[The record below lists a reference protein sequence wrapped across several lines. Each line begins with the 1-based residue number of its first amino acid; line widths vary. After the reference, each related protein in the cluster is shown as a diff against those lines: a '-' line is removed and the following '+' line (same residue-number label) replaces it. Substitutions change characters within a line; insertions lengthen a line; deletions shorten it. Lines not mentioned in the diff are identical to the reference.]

1 MNTKH
6 SEPFYISSNLFDNRR
21 LKRRLCKWMER
32 LRERQKL
39 YMSNMRSHTHSHT
52 HTHMHTHT
60 HAHTHT
66 PASKTE
72 RGKQRRCHLMLS
84 RRHVAATLPADI
96 TIDLL
101 SDDDEDEEQTQ
112 PVVAKAAA
120 PGYAM
125 ASGLLLH
132 HHRAAGVAVGVGGT
146 ASLQLSTV
154 PNITLVPVELAP
166 AHSSTSTSTMLLMPA
181 SSTRAI
187 SGRKKAGNT
196 SKRYGDVTSTTT
208 ATFSDSI
215 VLTSDDEDG
224 RNDFSRRHIMRSP
237 PPLAPLTFNDTIEE
251 VTVSLVPRNSTIANC
266 QARQRRRQPRDS
278 SFHTGNSHAHAQ
290 AQVQA
295 HAHSQN
301 CNAPTTTLPNSFD
314 GYLNVD
320 VASDVTATLP
330 DETTVH
336 TVIANRIYEL
346 SLSKLREGLASS
358 GVPEYTHDILPEQLQ
373 KLSPAMRA
381 KVAPMVVPSPP
392 APISLKL
399 SSDLSISLISD
410 DDDCESGGNN
420 GSGDGGGGGGGGS
433 SGRSSDLLHPVVAA
447 AEAHAAAKLLKQQQ
461 PQLSVVQHL
470 QYPGHGTP
478 VALPV
483 MALAATSPT
492 LVPSTRRRKL
502 G

>member
-32 LRERQKL
+32 LRERQQL
-39 YMSNMRSHTHSHT
+39 YMAQMRPHTHFNT
-52 HTHMHTHT
+52 LQ
-60 HAHTHT
+60 HT
-66 PASKTE
+66 PVSKTE
-72 RGKQRRCHLMLS
+72 RGKRRCNLMLS

-101 SDDDEDEEQTQ
+101 SDEEETEKEKSLKDHDQASQT
-112 PVVAKAAA
+112 VAVT
-120 PGYAM
+120 
-125 ASGLLLH
+125 SGLFLH
-132 HHRAAGVAVGVGGT
+132 T
-146 ASLQLSTV
+146 STSTPSSLQLSTV

-166 AHSSTSTSTMLLMPA
+166 AHSSTMLLMPA
-181 SSTRAI
+181 GRVGKRLSSP
-187 SGRKKAGNT
+187 N
-196 SKRYGDVTSTTT
+196 KRYGDVTSTTT
-208 ATFSDSI
+208 HSFTESI
-215 VLTSDDEDG
+215 VLTSDEEDG
-224 RNDFSRRHIMRSP
+224 RIDFNRRPHHTMSSP
-237 PPLAPLTFNDTIEE
+237 PPLAPLTFSDTIEE
-251 VTVSLVPRNSTIANC
+251 VTVSLVPRNSTTANC
-266 QARQRRRQPRDS
+266 QARQRRRQPRDNPSS
-278 SFHTGNSHAHAQ
+278 SFPNSC
-290 AQVQA
+290 
-295 HAHSQN
+295 ST
-301 CNAPTTTLPNSFD
+301 PTTNYDS
-314 GYLNVD
+314 YLKVD

-346 SLSKLREGLASS
+346 SLSKLREGLAFS
-358 GVPEYTHDILPEQLQ
+358 GVPEYAHDILPEQLQ

-381 KVAPMVVPSPP
+381 KVAPMVAPSPP

-410 DDDCESGGNN
+410 DDDCESGNN
-420 GSGDGGGGGGGGS
+420 GSGSGGGGS
-433 SGRSSDLLHPVVAA
+433 GKSTDHLHPVVA

-470 QYPGHGTP
+470 QYPGHGSP

-483 MALAATSPT
+483 MALAVTERAPN

>member
-6 SEPFYISSNLFDNRR
+6 SEPFYVSPNLFDNRR

-32 LRERQKL
+32 LRERQQL
-39 YMSNMRSHTHSHT
+39 YMDT
-52 HTHMHTHT
+52 
-60 HAHTHT
+60 HTHT

-72 RGKQRRCHLMLS
+72 RGKRRCHLMVS

-101 SDDDEDEEQTQ
+101 SDDDVTEEPMQ
-112 PVVAKAAA
+112 PA
-120 PGYAM
+120 
-125 ASGLLLH
+125 ASGRLLQQHKTLAT
-132 HHRAAGVAVGVGGT
+132 AAS
-146 ASLQLSTV
+146 SLQLSAV

-166 AHSSTSTSTMLLMPA
+166 AHSSSMLLMP
-181 SSTRAI
+181 STANRALN
-187 SGRKKAGNT
+187 SRKKVG
-196 SKRYGDVTSTTT
+196 KRYGDVTSTTKANPT
-208 ATFSDSI
+208 ATFAESI

-224 RNDFSRRHIMRSP
+224 RQDFGRRHLMRSP
-237 PPLAPLTFNDTIEE
+237 PPLAPLTFSDTIEE

-278 SFHTGNSHAHAQ
+278 PFHAGNSHT
-290 AQVQA
+290 
-295 HAHSQN
+295 
-301 CNAPTTTLPNSFD
+301 CNATATNSPNSFD

-320 VASDVTATLP
+320 VASDVSATLP

-358 GVPEYTHDILPEQLQ
+358 GMPEYATDILPEQLQ

-381 KVAPMVVPSPP
+381 KVAPMVVSSPP

-420 GSGDGGGGGGGGS
+420 GSGDGGG
-433 SGRSSDLLHPVVAA
+433 SDLLHPVVAA

-483 MALAATSPT
+483 IALAASSPST

>member
-32 LRERQKL
+32 LRERQQL
-39 YMSNMRSHTHSHT
+39 YMAQMRSHSHIHPHTHT
-52 HTHMHTHT
+52 HTHM
-60 HAHTHT
+60 HTHT

-72 RGKQRRCHLMLS
+72 RGSRQRRCQLMLS

-101 SDDDEDEEQTQ
+101 SDEEDEEP
-112 PVVAKAAA
+112 PVAAA
-120 PGYAM
+120 
-125 ASGLLLH
+125 
-132 HHRAAGVAVGVGGT
+132 AA
-146 ASLQLSTV
+146 LQLSTV
-154 PNITLVPVELAP
+154 PNITLVPVDLK
-166 AHSSTSTSTMLLMPA
+166 
-181 SSTRAI
+181 RA
-187 SGRKKAGNT
+187 T
-196 SKRYGDVTSTTT
+196 CTTT
-208 ATFSDSI
+208 SGATFTDSI
-215 VLTSDDEDG
+215 VLTSDDEDN
-224 RNDFSRRHIMRSP
+224 RNEFSRRHLMRSP
-237 PPLAPLTFNDTIEE
+237 PPLAPLTFSSDAIEE
-251 VTVSLVPRNSTIANC
+251 VTVSLVPRNSTIASC
-266 QARQRRRQPRDS
+266 QARQRRRQPRLSPTIASPS
-278 SFHTGNSHAHAQ
+278 S
-290 AQVQA
+290 
-295 HAHSQN
+295 
-301 CNAPTTTLPNSFD
+301 CD
-314 GYLNVD
+314 GYLRVD
-320 VASDVTATLP
+320 VASDVAATLP

-358 GVPEYTHDILPEQLQ
+358 GVPEYAHDLLPEQLQ

-381 KVAPMVVPSPP
+381 KVAPMVLATPP

-410 DDDCESGGNN
+410 DDDCESSGNN
-420 GSGDGGGGGGGGS
+420 GSGGDGNS
-433 SGRSSDLLHPVVAA
+433 ELLHPVV

-483 MALAATSPT
+483 MALAATSPPT
-492 LVPSTRRRKL
+492 LLQSTRRRKL